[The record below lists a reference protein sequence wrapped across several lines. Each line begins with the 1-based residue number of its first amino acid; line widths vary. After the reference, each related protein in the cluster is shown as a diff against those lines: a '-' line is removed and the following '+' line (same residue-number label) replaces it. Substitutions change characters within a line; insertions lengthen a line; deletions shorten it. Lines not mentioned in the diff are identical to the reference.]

1 MAKDNIRVV
10 CRFRPLNK
18 AELANSEAIKFK
30 ILDNKTVELKEEKKN
45 TRDIDHKYNFDYIF
59 DMDTEQKHVFNIV
72 AKPVIEGVFDGWNG
86 SILTYGQ
93 TSSGKTFTMQGSMVK
108 KKLKGIVPRLVSSLF
123 QFIYDS
129 PEHLEFIVKI
139 SMLEIYLEEIK
150 DLLNPN
156 SQKKV
161 RIRNSPTTGITLQN
175 LGEVCVGDELEV
187 ENVMSRGLGTRTVGR
202 TNMNEVSSRSHLI
215 TLIQV
220 TQTDTIE
227 NNIKKGKLYLVDLA
241 GSEKVGK
248 TGAKGQRLEEA
259 KLINKSLFT
268 LGTVINSLTSNAPF
282 IPYRNSK
289 LTQILQETLGGN
301 SKTTLI
307 VTCSPAIYNIEET
320 ISTLKFGVNAKK
332 IKNKAKVNEEI
343 SKKQLLK
350 DLKSC
355 KKKLDYQI
363 GYTDFLKY
371 HIKHKLN
378 APIPKYKKGEKEKKA
393 IIKEERRKSI
403 ITGALPIEMINEFK
417 EKISS
422 LEKTNAA
429 SISEIESLK
438 KQLEE
443 SKNQN
448 NKITKKFQGLFD
460 DYKNSQRKNLELN
473 EELLHVEETNKELM
487 VTLDN
492 FENMNLQK
500 ENNIDHLMGVSITD
514 MDNEKTIDE
523 IVQNL
528 QSSDKEKEL
537 ISNCFEK
544 YRNKNKKNENQNLK
558 MNNIINNLLKNYKNI
573 VEVELPSL
581 EGNHKEIVENI
592 EKNTNI
598 KNLFCNNKLIN
609 AINKYIEQIANNEKM
624 IKRKDKK
631 IYDQHLELK
640 NYKKKTKRTLNA
652 LKNKIELLSKCVN
665 ICVSK
670 IEDQNSKNVNHGHL
684 NVDINF
690 KDLDN
695 YYSNNFQTLG
705 KQNLNDG
712 NKVIKMIRGRV
723 KVPHKE
729 KSDSS
734 DEEENQEIEDLEV

>member
-1 MAKDNIRVV
+1 MTKKAGNNIRVV

-18 AELANSEAIKFK
+18 AELANSEAINFK
-30 ILDNKTVELKEEKKN
+30 IRDNKTVELKETKKN

-108 KKLKGIVPRLVSSLF
+108 KKLKGIVPRLVNSLF

-139 SMLEIYLEEIK
+139 SMLEIYLEEVK

-156 SQKKV
+156 SQKKI
-161 RIRNSPTTGITLQN
+161 RIRNSPTTGITLEN
-175 LGEVCVGDELEV
+175 LGVVCVGDELEV
-187 ENVMSRGLGTRTVGR
+187 ENVMSRGLNTRTIGR

-215 TLIQV
+215 TLIQI

-268 LGTVINSLTSNAPF
+268 LGMVINALTSNAPF

-320 ISTLKFGVNAKK
+320 ISTLKFGVNAKN

-343 SKKQLLK
+343 SKKQLII
-350 DLKSC
+350 DLKKC

-371 HIKHKLN
+371 HIKHKLDS
-378 APIPKYKKGEKEKKA
+378 PVPKYKKGEDDLKEIIQQDKKNNNNSVPQ
-393 IIKEERRKSI
+393 EV
-403 ITGALPIEMINEFK
+403 LDEFK
-417 EKISS
+417 DQITS
-422 LEKTNAA
+422 LEEKNTVHNT
-429 SISEIESLK
+429 EIENLK
-438 KQLEE
+438 KQLED
-443 SKNQN
+443 SKMQN
-448 NKITKKFQGLFD
+448 NKITKKFQTLFE
-460 DYKNSQRKNLELN
+460 DYKTAQRKNLELN

-500 ENNIDHLMGVSITD
+500 EKNLDHLMGVSLND
-514 MDNEKTIDE
+514 VDNIKVIDDL
-523 IVQNL
+523 IKNL
-528 QSSDKEKEL
+528 DSSDKEKSL
-537 ISNCFEK
+537 LNKCLDNF
-544 YRNKNKKNENQNLK
+544 RNKVKSKDNQNLK
-558 MNNIINNLLKNYKNI
+558 LNNIINNLLSNYKNI
-573 VEVELPSL
+573 VEIELPAL
-581 EGNHKEIVENI
+581 ESNHKEIVMNI

-598 KNLFCNNKLIN
+598 KNLFCNNNLIN
-609 AINKYIEQIANNEKM
+609 SINKYIEQIAENEKM
-624 IKRKDKK
+624 LKLKDKK
-631 IYDQHLELK
+631 ISNQNFEFK
-640 NYKKKTKRTLNA
+640 NYKKNTKRTLNA
-652 LKNKIELLSKCVN
+652 LKNKIELLSKCIN

-695 YYSNNFQTLG
+695 YYSNNFQTSNQ
-705 KQNLNDG
+705 KNLNDG

-723 KVPHKE
+723 KVPSKI
-729 KSDSS
+729 KSDDSE
-734 DEEENQEIEDLEV
+734 DEEL